1 MAGEIQMSKAKTLQY
16 DATTLPELIQAL
28 ETIQEQVNR
37 DGLAVSFSYSDW
49 IRVSAGL
56 DGGRI
61 SVSIQEHDYPGE
73 PVG

>member
-1 MAGEIQMSKAKTLQY
+1 MAGEIQMSKDKTLQY
-16 DATTLPELIQAL
+16 DATTLPELIGILAGIEAWAKL
-28 ETIQEQVNR
+28 EN
-37 DGLAVSFSYSDW
+37 APVSFSYSDW
-49 IRVSAGL
+49 IRVSAEL

>member
-1 MAGEIQMSKAKTLQY
+1 MKGGTMSKNKTLQY
-16 DATTLPELIQAL
+16 DCTSLDELIAILIKL
-28 ETIQEQVNR
+28 EAWAKLEN
-37 DGLAVSFSYSDW
+37 APVSFSYSDW
-49 IRVSAGL
+49 IRVSAEL